1 MDMIRYQKKKRMKSN
16 KSIAVIVGLMAFS
29 WLSLGF
35 GDKYFEL
42 SKNLDIFS
50 TLFKELNTYY
60 VDETEP
66 GQLMKTAIDGML
78 KSLDPYTNYIPE
90 SQIEDFRF
98 MTTGQ
103 YGGIGALIH
112 KNDGKI
118 FLSEPYEGFPAYKSD
133 LKAGDVILSIDGNS
147 VDGKSTADISE
158 FLKGQPG
165 TALTIE
171 IERTTKDGLVKM
183 SKEVVRENIKI
194 DDVPYFGMI
203 NDRIGYIKLTGFT
216 QTASKEFISAFKSL
230 KSNGMQELIFD
241 LRGNGGGL
249 LIEAVKIVNVFVPK
263 GSLVVETKGKR
274 KEWDA
279 KYTAQSEP
287 LDTEIPLTIL
297 VNEGSASASEI
308 VCGALQDYDRAVVIG
323 KQTFG
328 KGLVQQTRPLSYNS
342 QLKVTVA
349 KYYIP
354 SGRCIQRIDYS
365 HKNNAGLAEDI
376 PDSLIKKF
384 KTLKH
389 NREVRDGKGI
399 KPDFLTSDQMLSP
412 LSVALLRYHH
422 IFDFANK
429 YQLKHDSIQL
439 PNTFDMSDDEYQSF
453 VSYLAD
459 KDIEY
464 TSKSEQ
470 LLEELKE
477 VAKNEKYYEDAKEEY
492 LALAQ
497 KFDKD
502 KVEDLE
508 LFKTEIEDI
517 LENEIVSRYYYQDG
531 RIEHSLASDTDI
543 LKAKSVLMDKTI
555 YNAVLTGTLK
565 E

>member
-1 MDMIRYQKKKRMKSN
+1 MVTIRYQRKMTMKKN
-16 KSIAVIVGLMAFS
+16 KSIIALVSLLTVS

-78 KSLDPYTNYIPE
+78 ESLDPYTNYIPE

-112 KNDGKI
+112 KNDDKI
-118 FLSEPYEGFPAYKSD
+118 YLSEPYEGFPAYKSD
-133 LKAGDVILSIDGNS
+133 LKAGDVILSIDGNK
-147 VDGKSTADISE
+147 VDGKSTSQISD

-165 TALTIE
+165 TCLSIE
-171 IERTTKDGLVKM
+171 IERTTKDGVIKM
-183 SKEVVRENIKI
+183 TKDVVRENIKI
-194 DDVPYFGMI
+194 DDVPYYGMI
-203 NDRIGYIKLTGFT
+203 NDHIGYIKLTGFT
-216 QTASKEFISAFKSL
+216 QTASKEFIDAFKNL
-230 KSNGMQELIFD
+230 KTQGMQELIFD

-249 LIEAVKIVNVFVPK
+249 LIEAVKIVNVFIPK

-297 VNEGSASASEI
+297 VNESSASASEI
-308 VCGALQDYDRAVVIG
+308 VCGALQDYDRAVVVG

-365 HKNNAGLAEDI
+365 HKNKEGIAEDV

-384 KTLKH
+384 KTLKT
-389 NREVRDGKGI
+389 NREVLDGKGI
-399 KPDFLTSDQMLSP
+399 KPDFITKDKALSP
-412 LSVALLRYHH
+412 ISIALIRNHH
-422 IFDFANK
+422 IFSYANK
-429 YQLKHDSIQL
+429 FQLNNDTILL
-439 PNTFDMSDDEYQSF
+439 PNAFDMSEEEYNSF
-453 VSYLAD
+453 VNYLAD

-464 TSKSEQ
+464 TSRSEK
-470 LLEELKE
+470 LLEKLKE
-477 VAKNEKYYEDAKEEY
+477 VAESEKYLQDAQNEY
-492 LALAQ
+492 DALAK

-502 KVEDLE
+502 KTEDLQ
-508 LFKTEIEDI
+508 LFKEEIEDI

-531 RIEHSLASDTDI
+531 RIEHSLANDLDI
-543 LKAKSVLMDKTI
+543 LKAKSILENMSTYK
-555 YNAVLTGTLK
+555 AVLAGTFK

>member
-1 MDMIRYQKKKRMKSN
+1 MIRYPKKLKMKKN
-16 KSIAVIVGLMAFS
+16 RPLIVFVSLITLS

-78 KSLDPYTNYIPE
+78 ESLDPYTNYIPE

-112 KNDGKI
+112 KNDEKI
-118 FLSEPYEGFPAYKSD
+118 YVSEPYKGFPAYKSD

-147 VDGKSTADISE
+147 VDGKSTSEISE

-165 TALTIE
+165 TALTIQ
-171 IERTTKDGLVKM
+171 IERTTSEGTIKLE
-183 SKEVVRENIKI
+183 KEVVRENIKI

-216 QTASKEFISAFKSL
+216 QTASKEFIDAFKAL
-230 KSNGMQELIFD
+230 KTQGMQELIFD

-249 LIEAVKIVNVFVPK
+249 LIEAVKIVNVFIPK

-279 KYTAQSEP
+279 RYTAQSEP

-297 VNEGSASASEI
+297 VNENSASASEI
-308 VCGALQDYDRAVVIG
+308 VCGALQDYDRAIVVG

-354 SGRCIQRIDYS
+354 SGRCIQKVDYS
-365 HKNNAGLAEDI
+365 HKNKAGVAEDI
-376 PDSLIKKF
+376 PDSLIQKF
-384 KTLKH
+384 KTLKS
-389 NREVRDGKGI
+389 NREVLDGKGI
-399 KPDFLTSDQMLSP
+399 KPDFITEDKTLSP
-412 LSVALLRYHH
+412 ISVALIRNHH
-422 IFDFANK
+422 IFAYANAF
-429 YQLKHDSIQL
+429 QLKHDTILL
-439 PNTFDMSDDEYQSF
+439 PNAYDMSDGEYGDFMSF
-453 VSYLAD
+453 LSD
-459 KDIEY
+459 KEIEY
-464 TSKSEQ
+464 TSRSEK
-470 LLEELKE
+470 LLEKLKE
-477 VAKNEKYYEDAKEEY
+477 VAESEKYFDNAQAEYE
-492 LALAQ
+492 ALAK

-502 KVEDLE
+502 KNEDLQ
-508 LFKTEIEDI
+508 LFKEEIEDI
-517 LENEIVSRYYYQDG
+517 LENEIVSRYYYQNG
-531 RIEHSLASDTDI
+531 RIEHSLANDADV
-543 LKAKSVLMDKTI
+543 LKAKSILEDLSV
-555 YNAVLTGTLK
+555 YNAVLAGTHK